1 MSHEDEEFTNFWKFI
16 AFTCSYTFMI
26 SGKQLGKKLLSEMI
40 NNFREEVSNNL
51 KAKQRHSYFVPKQ
64 EEKDEAAYVP
74 SDIRDLQKHYPKNV
88 NTMKIKNFHRSQDYK
103 TIARSLQNSGRLFED
118 DKFPAD
124 NRQLSDNVGGNN
136 YIVHYFGRR
145 EVRPSEIQWLRPH
158 VSLILAHAQ

>member
-1 MSHEDEEFTNFWKFI
+1 
-16 AFTCSYTFMI
+16 MI